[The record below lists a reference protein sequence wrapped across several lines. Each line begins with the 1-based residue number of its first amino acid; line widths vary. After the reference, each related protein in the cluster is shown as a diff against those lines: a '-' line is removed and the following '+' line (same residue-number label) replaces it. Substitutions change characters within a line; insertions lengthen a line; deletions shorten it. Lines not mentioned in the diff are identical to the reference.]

1 MRLHRFC
8 VTWSHI
14 WTIFCPANKWR
25 PRGRRHIHDG
35 RVTMNQ
41 LKEAEKKASQLVQDA
56 RKGGFRCGA
65 DGGHMLLHN
74 HQSFPPQCVR
84 VRAPCHSTRRPHEG
98 GENRGGANHFCVP
111 GRDGGR
117 VPEQTGHGTHAA
129 VLRSPTLC
137 CDVSFSPT
145 LVPPHR
151 HSKRARVALLATPCS
166 RPQAPKSPT

>member
-1 MRLHRFC
+1 MVPHPDHFLPRQQVATPRP
-8 VTWSHI
+8 
-14 WTIFCPANKWR
+14 PAHSRR
-25 PRGRRHIHDG
+25 PGDH
-35 RVTMNQ
+35 
-41 LKEAEKKASQLVQDA
+41 EPAEGSREEGEPA
-56 RKGGFRCGA
+56 RAGCQKGWVSLRCGWWPHA
-65 DGGHMLLHN
+65 IA
-74 HQSFPPQCVR
+74 QSPIFPPQCVR

-98 GENRGGANHFCVP
+98 GENGGGANHFCVP

-137 CDVSFSPT
+137 CDVSFSPA
-145 LVPPHR
+145 LVPPHC